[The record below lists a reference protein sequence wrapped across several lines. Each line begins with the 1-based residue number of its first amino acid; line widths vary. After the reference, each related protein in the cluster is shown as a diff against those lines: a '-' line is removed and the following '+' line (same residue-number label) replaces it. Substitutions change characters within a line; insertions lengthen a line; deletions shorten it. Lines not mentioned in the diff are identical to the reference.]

1 MRICF
6 IYNPNSG
13 GNRRN
18 PAILQELLRRA
29 KGGPAVLRVTERPLH
44 GTELARDA
52 VHAGFDRIVAVGGDG
67 TMNEVAQALVGTGV
81 PLGLVPCGSGNGLAL
96 HLGIPLKPLAALALA
111 GDPAAS
117 IKAMDTGV
125 ADGHPFFNAMGVGLD
140 AEISLRFNRLTRRGL
155 PNYVRTT
162 VGALFSHRS
171 TEYTVTDEL
180 GTKRQLRAMIV
191 AVANSDQYGN
201 KAYIAPNARVDDGR
215 LNLVAVSPMNPFRL
229 GVLVYRL
236 FAGSLHRSRAVTSL
250 LGCSFTLERPYPG
263 PLHTDGETH
272 ESGTRITVAV
282 RPASLRIITPRRNS

>member
-1 MRICF
+1 MRICY

-18 PAILQELLRRA
+18 PAILRELLRRTS
-29 KGGPAVLRVTERPLH
+29 GDSAVLRVTERPLH
-44 GTELARDA
+44 GTQLAREA

-96 HLGIPLKPLAALALA
+96 HLGIPLGPLDALALA
-111 GDPAAS
+111 GDPGAC
-117 IKAMDTGV
+117 IKTMDTGL

-155 PNYVRTT
+155 PSYVRTT
-162 VGALFSHRS
+162 LGAFLSHRS
-171 TEYTVTDEL
+171 TPYTVTDEL
-180 GTKRQLRAMIV
+180 GSSRPLRAMIV

-201 KAYIAPNARVDDGR
+201 KAYIAPKARVDDGR
-215 LNLVAVSPMNPFRL
+215 LNLVAISPMNPLRL
-229 GVLVYRL
+229 ATLVYRL
-236 FAGSLHRSRAVTSL
+236 FAGTLDRSRAVTSL
-250 LGCSFTLERPYPG
+250 LGASFVIERPSPG

-272 ESGTRITVAV
+272 EAGTHITVAV
-282 RPASLRIITPRRNS
+282 RPASLRILILKPST